1 MLKQIWTFFSS
12 AILLALLFSFSFQ
25 FSANTSHGKRGMV
38 VSAEP
43 IATQVGLQILKKGG
57 NAVDAAVATGF
68 ALAVTY
74 PVAGNIGGGGYMV
87 IHFPDGRNTAIDYR
101 ETAAKLAHR
110 DMYLDKNGTFLPELS
125 QVGILSAGIPGSV
138 AGLLYA
144 LEKYGT
150 MKIADVIQPAIN
162 LAEDG
167 FPLSAS
173 NAASLASTLKE
184 FEKFPSSIKVFSKN
198 GTAYKEGD
206 IFKQPDLAKT
216 LNEIKIYGKD
226 GFYKGKIAGLLL
238 SQMKTLGGNFS
249 PEDLENYK
257 PVEREVIKGKYKEFE
272 IVSMPPS
279 SSGGIALVQMLNIL
293 ENFSFQKDEW
303 NSSEY
308 IHALVSAMK
317 YAYADRSLHL
327 GDPDYYAVPEKWL
340 TSKQYAKK
348 IFDQISD
355 KAIPSSEIKPG
366 EPKQYNESKETTH
379 YSIMDKNG
387 CAVSVTTTINSAY
400 GSKLVVEGAG
410 FLLNNEMDDFSSKP
424 GVPNQFGLIGSAA
437 NEIQP
442 GKRMLSSM
450 TPTIV
455 LKDGKPVLVVGSPG
469 GSTII
474 TTVLQVILNVIE
486 FEMSLERAVNSPRIH
501 HQWLPDEISCEPFG
515 IAKDVKSIL
524 LAKGYK
530 FGDEKILGLVEAISF
545 DKKTGEITGVS
556 DRRGSGL
563 AEGY

>member
-1 MLKQIWTFFSS
+1 
-12 AILLALLFSFSFQ
+12 
-25 FSANTSHGKRGMV
+25 
-38 VSAEP
+38 
-43 IATQVGLQILKKGG
+43 
-57 NAVDAAVATGF
+57 
-68 ALAVTY
+68 
-74 PVAGNIGGGGYMV
+74 
-87 IHFPDGRNTAIDYR
+87 
-101 ETAAKLAHR
+101 
-110 DMYLDKNGTFLPELS
+110 
-125 QVGILSAGIPGSV
+125 
-138 AGLLYA
+138 
-144 LEKYGT
+144 
-150 MKIADVIQPAIN
+150 
-162 LAEDG
+162 
-167 FPLSAS
+167 
-173 NAASLASTLKE
+173 
-184 FEKFPSSIKVFSKN
+184 
-198 GTAYKEGD
+198 
-206 IFKQPDLAKT
+206 
-216 LNEIKIYGKD
+216 
-226 GFYKGKIAGLLL
+226 
-238 SQMKTLGGNFS
+238 MKTLGGNFS

-308 IHALVSAMK
+308 IHAVVSAMK
-317 YAYADRSLHL
+317 YAYADRSLYL

-366 EPKQYNESKETTH
+366 EPKQYYESKETTH
-379 YSIMDKNG
+379 YSIIDKNG

-455 LKDGKPVLVVGSPG
+455 LKDGKPVLVVGTPG